1 MTPCGDGQMVWRQ
14 WGSGP
19 VVVLLHGGFGSWNHW
34 CRNIVTLSREF
45 TVIAPDLPGLGDSDR
60 PGEPGTAEH
69 LAGIIGDGLNRI
81 LDPDQPFQLG
91 CFSFGTVPG
100 SLLAAEFGERV
111 RSFTLVGAAGFG
123 PRERPTEGLIKI
135 TSGMDVTSRRAAAR
149 NNLEVLMFADP
160 SKVDELAVD
169 IQLSNTERARFRSRP
184 FSLSDTV
191 LRSLPRIRARRNAI
205 WGREDV
211 TAAGMLE
218 RRNAA
223 IRAADPETEIAVM
236 EGVGHWVQYEAAEAF
251 NACYLEMLR
260 RSL

>member
-1 MTPCGDGQMVWRQ
+1 MVWRK
-14 WGSGP
+14 WGDGP

-45 TVIAPDLPGLGDSDR
+45 TVIAPDLPGLGDSDV
-60 PGEPGTAEH
+60 PGKPGTPEH
-69 LAGIIGDGLNRI
+69 LAEILTDGLDRI
-81 LDPDQPFQLG
+81 LGPAQPFQLG
-91 CFSFGTVPG
+91 CFSFGAVPG
-100 SLLAAEFGERV
+100 SLVAAELGDRV

-123 PRERPTEGLIKI
+123 PRERATEGLVRI
-135 TSGMDVTSRRAAAR
+135 TPEMDAPSRRAAAR

-160 SKVDELAVD
+160 SKIDPLAVD
-169 IQLSNTERARFRSRP
+169 IQLSNTARARFRSRP
-184 FSLSDTV
+184 YSLSDTV

-223 IRAADPETEIAVM
+223 ILAADPEAEIVVM
-236 EGVGHWVQYEAAEAF
+236 EGVGHWIQYEAADAF
-251 NACYLEMLR
+251 NSCYLEMLR

>member
-1 MTPCGDGQMVWRQ
+1 MVWRQ

-60 PGEPGTAEH
+60 PGEPATAEL
-69 LAGIIGDGLNRI
+69 LAEILGGGLKQI
-81 LDPDQPFQLG
+81 LGPDQPFQLG
-91 CFSFGTVPG
+91 CFSFGAVPG
-100 SLLAAEFGERV
+100 SLVAVEFGDRV
-111 RSFTLVGAAGFG
+111 LSFTLVGAAGFG
-123 PRERPTEGLIKI
+123 PRERPTEGLVKI
-135 TSGMDVTSRRAAAR
+135 TSDMDQPARRAAAR

-160 SKVDELAVD
+160 SKVDELAID

-191 LRSLPRIRARRNAI
+191 LRSLPRIRGRRNAI
-205 WGREDV
+205 WGAQDV

-218 RRNAA
+218 RRNAD
-223 IRAADPETEIAVM
+223 IRAADPQAEIVVLD
-236 EGVGHWVQYEAAEAF
+236 GVGHWVQYEAAAAF
-251 NACYLEMLR
+251 NSCYLEMLR